1 MSWKTV
7 VCTSVKQSHRLYDF
21 FKECFGQIMH
31 GNCLAHCFQAVLEKL
46 QKTAV
51 EKLQMA
57 QANGEGESQSDVGK
71 VYNGCHVR
79 ESPFFHRLEVDHIT

>member
-1 MSWKTV
+1 
-7 VCTSVKQSHRLYDF
+7 
-21 FKECFGQIMH
+21 MH

-57 QANGEGESQSDVGK
+57 QANGEGERQSDVGK

-79 ESPFFHRLEVDHIT
+79 ESSFCNRLEVDHVT